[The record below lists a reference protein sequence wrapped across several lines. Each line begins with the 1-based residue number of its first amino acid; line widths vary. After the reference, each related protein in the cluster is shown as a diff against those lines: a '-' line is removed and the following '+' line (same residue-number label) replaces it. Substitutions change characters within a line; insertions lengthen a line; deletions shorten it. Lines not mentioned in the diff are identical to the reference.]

1 VFLKANARSSN
12 TTFESFLRES
22 KRQGNT
28 DPGAAMMATLRRR
41 RVPGINVGQI
51 ASNPS
56 LDPTGKPEN
65 ILAFLEHIASSGAWG
80 VNMSV
85 NID

>member
-1 VFLKANARSSN
+1 M
-12 TTFESFLRES
+12 TFEDFLGEA

-28 DPGAAMMATLRRR
+28 DPGAAMMATLRRH
-41 RVPGINVGQI
+41 RVPGINAGKI
-51 ASNPS
+51 ANNPS
-56 LDPTGKPEN
+56 LDPTGKPGN
-65 ILAFLEHIASSGAWG
+65 ILAFLEHIANSGAWG

>member
-1 VFLKANARSSN
+1 MFLKANAM
-12 TTFESFLRES
+12 TFEDFLREA

-28 DPGAAMMATLRRR
+28 DPGAAMMATLRRH
-41 RVPGINVGQI
+41 RVPGISVGQI
-51 ASNPS
+51 ANNPS
-56 LDPTGKPEN
+56 LDPTGKPGN
-65 ILAFLEHIASSGAWG
+65 ILAFLEHIAGSGAWG